1 MNERKF
7 LKQINSKVN
16 KDGIFTCSIVLNL
29 INSQTEE
36 IGLQKKSKTQNIFRK
51 MFSNFGKKKTVKHII
66 EDNFD
71 EILEK
76 TKDSDL
82 DLLIINLIEKPE
94 FQHLIMD
101 KLPIILNRLIE
112 DATALRINDKELF
125 EKILEF
131 PEGKEYINQNIDT
144 LLEKMPINK
153 MFQFSQYLKG
163 FSDNVDNK
171 LNELLRNNKV
181 EIAKQLLEDCIIL
194 RSNLYTQELLDKYKL
209 TLSIMID
216 ELIESENCREK
227 GDRRYR
233 YIDINYLNRGTYSDI
248 FQIGSKV
255 IKIGGPRETYAMPN
269 HRRILQPLIRT
280 NFIDEK
286 NRNIPFACIEIS
298 EKVEPLLEEDMDEEK
313 MYEIFKELREA
324 GIICTD
330 FKLPNLGRLN
340 KKNVP
345 SLNGEQIDVAP
356 NSVGFTTD
364 EPEDNVLDSGE
375 IVIIDTDYI
384 YNEGET
390 NIIWQEKGYSKA
402 FERRYQ
408 QEKAAKIAK
417 EFSGKEK
424 TTEIKIKE
432 EQKEEKGD

>member
-1 MNERKF
+1 MNEKKF

-29 INSQTEE
+29 INSQSEE
-36 IGLQKKSKTQNIFRK
+36 IGLQKKTKSQNIFRK
-51 MFSNFGKKKTVKHII
+51 MFSNFGKEKTVQQII

-94 FQHLIMD
+94 YQHLIMD
-101 KLPIILNRLIE
+101 KLPVVLSRLIE
-112 DATALRINDKELF
+112 DDAVRINDKELF

-171 LNELLRNNKV
+171 LNEFFRNNKV
-181 EIAKQLLEDCIIL
+181 EIAKHLLEDCIIL

-209 TLSIMID
+209 TLAIMID
-216 ELIESENCREK
+216 ELLESENC
-227 GDRRYR
+227 R
-233 YIDINYLNRGTYSDI
+233 YIDINYLNRGTYSDVY
-248 FQIGSKV
+248 QVGNKV

-280 NFIDEK
+280 NLIDEK
-286 NRNIPFACIEIS
+286 TENIPFACIEIS
-298 EKVEPLLEEDMDEEK
+298 DKVEPLLEEDMDEDK
-313 MYEIFKELREA
+313 MYEIFKELRES

-330 FKLPNLGRLN
+330 FRVPNMGRTN

-345 SLNGEQIDVAP
+345 SLNGEQMNVAP

-364 EPEDNVLDSGE
+364 EPVDNVLDSGE

-384 YNEGET
+384 YNEGDS
-390 NIIWQEKGYSKA
+390 NIIWQEKGSAKA

-408 QEKAAKIAK
+408 QEQAAKIAK
-417 EFSGKEK
+417 KYHSKQEVTGRKR
-424 TTEIKIKE
+424 
-432 EQKEEKGD
+432 EEKQKGD